1 MSIQRSKSI
10 LSETNTVL
18 KTRQSLVACYTCPYL
33 LPQKLSRSWDELKN
47 REPLPTQLINDP
59 SQLTKRQSHR
69 HEYSPSGDLH
79 SFLGKMLLLV
89 TTYKSCVFPVYF
101 PPPTSHALQS
111 RIRRS
116 SAEAGGQMR
125 SRALT
130 RRPTHGSRGPP
141 ARGSSA
147 GPSAAPPHSVGSGRD
162 TRVTPPQGP
171 RACQLPAA
179 VGVAASRQE
188 CDTVGKETGS
198 LWDLLLT
205 LGQCLGP
212 PSHCTVAAAGGGW
225 PSRPWARVR
234 VPWGH
239 RLRCQW
245 PSSQDTAFF
254 YSATETT

>member
-10 LSETNTVL
+10 LSETDTVL

-47 REPLPTQLINDP
+47 REPLPTELINDFPNWQNASPTSMSIPLVGICTHSWERCCFWSQRTKAVYFLYISHPHVSHVTEAHTQIQCGSRRTDEITCSNTLPYSRKSGAP
-59 SQLTKRQSHR
+59 SQGVFSRTI
-69 HEYSPSGDLH
+69 G
-79 SFLGKMLLLV
+79 SF
-89 TTYKSCVFPVYF
+89 
-101 PPPTSHALQS
+101 
-111 RIRRS
+111 
-116 SAEAGGQMR
+116 
-125 SRALT
+125 
-130 RRPTHGSRGPP
+130 
-141 ARGSSA
+141 
-147 GPSAAPPHSVGSGRD
+147 PHSVGSGRD

-171 RACQLPAA
+171 RTCWLPAA

-239 RLRCQW
+239 RLRCQ
-245 PSSQDTAFF
+245 
-254 YSATETT
+254 